1 MTSPNL
7 DSIPFATDLI
17 FIVCAG
23 VILAASIA
31 VVTLRNPVRATLML
45 ILSFLP
51 TSLLYVMLHASFVGV
66 LQILVYAGAIMMLFT
81 FVIMMINPAP
91 KGGETPEDGPQ
102 AVGGRNPPSL
112 TVTLGTLGLL
122 IAIAALFLPV
132 LRQAAAGVGPGQP
145 LKEGFG
151 GLQSI
156 GALLFTHPGENPL
169 TISFELI
176 SFLILVGIIAALNF
190 SRRKQNSS
198 PNEP

>member
-1 MTSPNL
+1 MPSPNL
-7 DSIPFATDLI
+7 DTLPFATDLV
-17 FIVCAG
+17 FIVSAAF
-23 VILAASIA
+23 ILAASVA

-51 TSLLYVMLHASFVGV
+51 TSLIYVLLNASFVGV

-91 KGGETPEDGPQ
+91 KGGETPEDGPL

-112 TVTLGTLGLL
+112 TVALGTLVLL
-122 IAIAALFLPV
+122 VAIAALVLPV
-132 LRQAAAGVGPGQP
+132 IRHAANGVGAGEP
-145 LKEGFG
+145 LKAGFG
-151 GLQSI
+151 SLQSI
-156 GALLFTHPGENPL
+156 GAMLFSNPGENPL

-190 SRRKQNSS
+190 SRRKQTSS